1 MVTQLQTEI
10 IWLKPQ
16 AQVKQEIHLSFSV
29 KTGYFFVEIPT
40 FIINLIENKWNGTS
54 IWHRKHEKYW

>member
-40 FIINLIENKWNGTS
+40 FIINLIENK
-54 IWHRKHEKYW
+54 